1 MKAIIVWFYLIGG
14 GPVCIEYGSVHEA
27 MHDFF
32 RDQKIDYLGLGLT
45 TPHIVKES
53 DVDYD
58 VDLRIC
64 RERRTN

>member
-32 RDQKIDYLGLGLT
+32 RDQKIDYPGLGLT

-53 DVDYD
+53 DAAY
-58 VDLRIC
+58 RAISQIC